1 MGVASPNFR
10 ARRCAQESM
19 KWLEVTVRV
28 VPTEAELVGN
38 VFLELGSGGVVVAD
52 PASVLDPRLRVTG
65 YFTVD
70 RDLPARMAAVRRFVG
85 SVLRGA
91 GVVVREVDAAGWANW
106 REVWRPVAVGR
117 RLLVRPPWA
126 AEAENRRAE
135 PCAPAGTGGRL
146 VVEIEPGPAFGY
158 DHPTTILCLEFLEE
172 CIRGGERV
180 ADVGTGSGI
189 LAIAAAR
196 LGAARVLAV
205 DSDPVAVRAARENVA
220 RNGVTALVTVCEG
233 YLLDGVRGPFDLVV
247 ANLTLE
253 AIGELLPAA
262 AGVLVP
268 GGRLIASG
276 LVRCRRDEVFGA
288 LAGGGFGLAGERTA
302 GGWLAFVAERR

>member
-1 MGVASPNFR
+1 MWVASANFR
-10 ARRCAQESM
+10 APQGFM

-28 VPTEAELVGN
+28 FPTEAELVGN

-52 PASVLDPRLRVTG
+52 PASFLDPRLKVTG
-65 YFTVD
+65 YFPVD
-70 RDLPARMAAVRRFVG
+70 RHLPARMAALRRFVA

-91 GVVVREVDAAGWANW
+91 GIVVRVVDAAGWANW

-126 AEAENRRAE
+126 AEEEHR
-135 PCAPAGTGGRL
+135 APADTGGRL

-172 CIRGGERV
+172 SIRGGERV
-180 ADVGTGSGI
+180 VDVGTGSGI

-220 RNGVTALVTVCEG
+220 RNGVTARVTVCEG

-253 AIGELLPAA
+253 AIRELLPAA
-262 AGVLVP
+262 AQVLVP

-276 LVRCRRDEVFGA
+276 LVKRRRDEVYGA
-288 LAGGGFGLAGERTA
+288 LAGGGFRVAGERTA
-302 GGWLAFVAERR
+302 GEWLAFVAERG

>member
-1 MGVASPNFR
+1 
-10 ARRCAQESM
+10 M

-28 VPTEAELVGN
+28 LPTEAELVGN
-38 VFLELGSGGVVVAD
+38 VFLELGSGGVVIAD
-52 PASVLDPRLRVTG
+52 PASVLDPRVRVIG
-65 YFTVD
+65 YFSVD
-70 RDLPARMAAVRRFVG
+70 RDLRARMATLRRFVG

-91 GVVVREVDAAGWANW
+91 GVAVRVVDAAGWANW

-117 RLLVRPPWA
+117 RLLVTPPWDPPGLA
-126 AEAENRRAE
+126 AEVQRRYPE
-135 PCAPAGTGGRL
+135 PCAPPGAGGRL

-172 CIRGGERV
+172 YIRGGERV

-205 DSDPVAVRAARENVA
+205 DSDPVAVRAARENVT
-220 RNGVTALVTVCEG
+220 RNGVTARVTVCEG

-253 AIGELLPAA
+253 AIRELLPAA
-262 AGVLVP
+262 AQVLVP

-276 LVRCRRDEVFGA
+276 LVKRRRDEVYGA
-288 LAGGGFGLAGERTA
+288 LAGGGFRVAGERTA
-302 GGWLAFVAERR
+302 GEWLAFVAERG